1 MTKSKSFKSLGDLK
15 DLDLF
20 KSETSISS
28 KKSNPKELLEP
39 KSQVEQRPPA
49 VEPFVV
55 EPPATARTLGTKD
68 QEASYQARLE
78 WINKQERDLSLLEI
92 DFSRIKKTLND
103 ERHELSIQRFSIE
116 SDKKT
121 HEKRL
126 SKLDDLEEFERKLS
140 LRKSSIELQDSAV
153 KKKAEEL
160 SALKTKLQKEM
171 HSLETQLKRAL
182 SDTVSASLKIES
194 RDKKITALKKDVDA
208 GLILKKNSEIKLLE
222 LKKELAVSTKTI
234 NRLHEQIAE
243 LEGDPNI
250 KFGSFGV
257 AKLLV
262 SAGVTAAELGYTN
275 KKIMLCGDSPWDNTD
290 FVRLLKSK
298 GFVPVTS
305 FNADAEV
312 AVVGRDFDPEVVE
325 GQLVAREGKKIHF
338 YSQELLIATIA
349 SGVNPLNNP
358 RLFKNLLKEFA
369 IDHPGLQFL
378 QDSFEFPWPLPN
390 ISDSVTLDF
399 QFDGSVDESPLVGVG
414 YRVGKVRG
422 LGQATRR
429 SILQSSFYGEYDDTE
444 EWNVESDEYM
454 KWWGRSK
461 SRRRLHKISHHIHAL
476 IIARRSLSSMKRA
489 VDEWQDDLRWLKK
502 FYKPYMSFK
511 WPVLK

>member
-1 MTKSKSFKSLGDLK
+1 
-15 DLDLF
+15 
-20 KSETSISS
+20 
-28 KKSNPKELLEP
+28 
-39 KSQVEQRPPA
+39 
-49 VEPFVV
+49 
-55 EPPATARTLGTKD
+55 
-68 QEASYQARLE
+68 
-78 WINKQERDLSLLEI
+78 
-92 DFSRIKKTLND
+92 
-103 ERHELSIQRFSIE
+103 
-116 SDKKT
+116 
-121 HEKRL
+121 
-126 SKLDDLEEFERKLS
+126 
-140 LRKSSIELQDSAV
+140 
-153 KKKAEEL
+153 
-160 SALKTKLQKEM
+160 
-171 HSLETQLKRAL
+171 
-182 SDTVSASLKIES
+182 
-194 RDKKITALKKDVDA
+194 
-208 GLILKKNSEIKLLE
+208 
-222 LKKELAVSTKTI
+222 
-234 NRLHEQIAE
+234 
-243 LEGDPNI
+243 
-250 KFGSFGV
+250 
-257 AKLLV
+257 LV

-290 FVRLLKSK
+290 FIRLLKSK
-298 GFVPVTS
+298 GFAPVTS

-349 SGVNPLNNP
+349 SGINPLDNP

-390 ISDSVTLDF
+390 ISDSVTLDS

-414 YRVGKVRG
+414 YRVGKARG
-422 LGQATRR
+422 LDQATRR

-454 KWWGRSK
+454 KWWGRPK

-489 VDEWQDDLRWLKK
+489 VEEWQEDLRWLKK